1 MSLSSIM
8 SSGADIISPAKPPL
22 LPSINSISQPLVPA
36 PLFVKQE
43 ATTPAPADITSQ
55 ELAYSRAYEA
65 MPLVGTVAPPAQAV
79 PHEIPV
85 PDEALVEAELVRI
98 ETLEM
103 GDLDDLGFE
112 VEKEEYLQRSR
123 KRALDIEASEAE
135 KRKVRR

>member
-1 MSLSSIM
+1 M
-8 SSGADIISPAKPPL
+8 PP
-22 LPSINSISQPLVPA
+22 
-36 PLFVKQE
+36 
-43 ATTPAPADITSQ
+43 
-55 ELAYSRAYEA
+55 
-65 MPLVGTVAPPAQAV
+65 VGTVAPPAQAV